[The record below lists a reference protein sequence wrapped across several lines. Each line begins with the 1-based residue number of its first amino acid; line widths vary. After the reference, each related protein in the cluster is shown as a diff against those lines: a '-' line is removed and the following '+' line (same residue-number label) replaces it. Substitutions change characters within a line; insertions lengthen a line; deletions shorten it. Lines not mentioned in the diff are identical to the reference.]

1 MKKAFLSS
9 LLLMLLLT
17 STLNFAFVI
26 NSSFAEHCESNLQN
40 DFLESINQA
49 ALSNETANSQSILEK
64 NSQTIQK
71 EALGLPE
78 KTLR

>member
-1 MKKAFLSS
+1 MNEKAFLSS

-49 ALSNETANSQSILEK
+49 ALFNETANSQILEK